1 MNNIRLRLK
10 EKPFSDRLPAEIKQ
24 HMDQIL
30 LDRDRRIDEL
40 EKALKHSNE
49 MFDKRI
55 SELRRY
61 VQSLEEFINRLNMEV
76 RQPYTSGSFRLSID
90 DKTQA
95 PETSARFYLGDH
107 TASDVLN
114 WTRTLETLV
123 NARRELTQNTVIIQD
138 LNIEQDLSMDG
149 IRFAAR
155 YISPTTNEIKAATVL
170 IPRRDFRLAQMTSN
184 ELYMQGL
191 RRLAE
196 YISGEESWE

>member
-1 MNNIRLRLK
+1 MTNIRLRLK

-24 HMDQIL
+24 HMDEIL
-30 LDRDRRIDEL
+30 LSRDKRIEEL
-40 EKALKHSNE
+40 EKALRFSNQV
-49 MFDKRI
+49 FDKRI

-76 RQPYTSGSFRLSID
+76 RQPYTSGSFRLNID
-90 DKTQA
+90 NKTQA
-95 PETSARFYLGDH
+95 SEIIQRSYLGDH

>member
-30 LDRDRRIDEL
+30 LNRDKRIDEL
-40 EKALKHSNE
+40 EKSLKHSNE

-61 VQSLEEFINRLNMEV
+61 VQSLQEFINPLNIEV
-76 RQPYTSGSFRLSID
+76 RQPHSTSYRLSID
-90 DKTQA
+90 DKT
-95 PETSARFYLGDH
+95 SA
-107 TASDVLN
+107 TATANIQPVWTEVLQQLVN
-114 WTRTLETLV
+114 ERRGVTRTPIRIESLS
-123 NARRELTQNTVIIQD
+123 
-138 LNIEQDLSMDG
+138 IEQDLSIDG

-155 YISPTTNEIKAATVL
+155 FISPTTRELKSATSIV
-170 IPRRDFRLAQMTSN
+170 PRSDIQFAQLTSD

>member
-24 HMDQIL
+24 HIDQIM
-30 LDRDRRIDEL
+30 LDHSKRV
-40 EKALKHSNE
+40 KALEDAFRHSNE

-76 RQPYTSGSFRLSID
+76 RQLYTSGSFHLSID

-95 PETSARFYLGDH
+95 PETSARFYLGDQ
-107 TASDVLN
+107 TASDVLD
-114 WTRTLETLV
+114 WTRTLQTLV
-123 NARRELTQNTVIIQD
+123 NAQRRPTQNTVIIQD
-138 LNIEQDLSMDG
+138 LNIEQDLSIDG

-155 YISPTTNEIKAATVL
+155 YTSPTTNEIKAATAIV
-170 IPRRDFRLAQMTSN
+170 PRRDFRLAQMTTH

-196 YISGEESWE
+196 YISGEES